1 MFLDVR
7 FPPNEKNR
15 ASAFMEF
22 VDVSPS
28 MGRLLKRQVG
38 AGSEANL
45 FALAPRRR
53 YLDHLSPMGD
63 RGPQAHLG

>member
-1 MFLDVR
+1 MEAVVFLDVR

-15 ASAFMEF
+15 GSEASAFMEF

-53 YLDHLSPMGD
+53 YLG
-63 RGPQAHLG
+63 